1 MVLER
6 ARRAGHG
13 TTPARRPMGHG
24 AGIRDGNGIM
34 FISHTGEVRPSGFF
48 ALPAG
53 NVRSADPVDLYR
65 DSELFRALRRPDLFG
80 GRCGRCEWRE
90 ACGGS
95 RARALAATG
104 DPLAEDPLCLYEP
117 VAGGR

>member
-1 MVLER
+1 
-6 ARRAGHG
+6 
-13 TTPARRPMGHG
+13 
-24 AGIRDGNGIM
+24 
-34 FISHTGEVRPSGFF
+34 
-48 ALPAG
+48 
-53 NVRSADPVDLYR
+53 VRSADPVDLYR